1 MAYICQRAIFLS
13 SFMQKLFVGGLTK
26 ETDEIELAKLFSFFS
41 NINTIMIMH
50 DHGTGASKGFAFV
63 EMHNMADA
71 AEAIAQ
77 LNGANVNGVRIKVA
91 LANAKTEASSQPD
104 NKALVYKKV
113 ERVNVPSRGKRPR
126 IQKG

>member
-1 MAYICQRAIFLS
+1 
-13 SFMQKLFVGGLTK
+13 MQKLFVGGLTK